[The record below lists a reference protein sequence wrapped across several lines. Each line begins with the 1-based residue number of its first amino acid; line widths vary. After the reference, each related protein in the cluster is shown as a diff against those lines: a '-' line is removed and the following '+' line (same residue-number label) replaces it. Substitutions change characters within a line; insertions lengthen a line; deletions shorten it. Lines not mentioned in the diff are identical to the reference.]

1 MWFDVQMNN
10 ILWMYKF
17 QRLSQL
23 PRQIFR
29 FVFGKGLS
37 FAYAILENIATDSTE
52 NYFRMSDFFIWLY
65 SVSTGTEIPELWRY
79 DYSILS
85 HWGAPLFKLNGI
97 QLNDVGMKIKM
108 CSFIKYF
115 LKFSETRLFLYI
127 LGIYWDL
134 FHFK

>member
-1 MWFDVQMNN
+1 
-10 ILWMYKF
+10 MYKF

-29 FVFGKGLS
+29 FVFGKGFS

-79 DYSILS
+79 DYSIWS
-85 HWGAPLFKLNGI
+85 HCGAPFFKLNGI
-97 QLNDVGMKIKM
+97 QLNDVGMKIKI
-108 CSFIKYF
+108 S
-115 LKFSETRLFLYI
+115 LFNQI
-127 LGIYWDL
+127 FQEI
-134 FHFK
+134 F